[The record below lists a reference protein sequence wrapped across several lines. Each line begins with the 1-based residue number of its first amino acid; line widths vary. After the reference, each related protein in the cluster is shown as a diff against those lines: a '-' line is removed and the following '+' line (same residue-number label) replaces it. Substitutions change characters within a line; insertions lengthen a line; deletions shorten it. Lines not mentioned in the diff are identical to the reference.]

1 MTISHRHTARLPLAG
16 KSALVRAASCAATI
30 LAIAF
35 CLAASAR
42 GQVAPLAPTTVPNP
56 LTLQQ
61 AITIALQHQPQQYI
75 AKAQKSQAK
84 GQEQQ
89 AKSQYYPSITP
100 TYQFQDHSQTFYDVN
115 RTPAVGSVGAG
126 GATTGNVTTITR
138 GGGLSISL
146 DQTLYDGG
154 NRETANAQ
162 ARRGLESASYNAQN
176 VTQNTVLT
184 VTQDYYEL
192 LAALDLVKVAQSQVA
207 RYQETYDA
215 TAAQIA
221 AGTTA
226 KMEAYQAQADLANAQ
241 VTLLQ
246 NQNQVVTASAA
257 LKNILGVS
265 TTTVVQPSPLA
276 AGDNLPPLPTSA
288 KEPTLDA
295 VLATAFASRPDL
307 RAQQANVESDNAALS
322 QAKRNAGVTVRSD
335 YVLNYQATND
345 LGSRG
350 TDSQLL
356 ITGSYPLFD
365 AGNARGAVRIAQ
377 AQKDIAENQLES
389 LRQQIHQDVEQAYAT
404 RAVSLQAAKL
414 AQSAVTAGEVNYQAA
429 IESRRAGIGT
439 VLDVTTAQA
448 TLTQAQN
455 QFVDAVY
462 NYYIADAQL
471 QRAIGQNIAPGAST
485 P

>member
-1 MTISHRHTARLPLAG
+1 MIAKTRNITMRLLAI
-16 KSALVRAASCAATI
+16 RAASPVHTLTSIVPVCIFLLCFAV
-30 LAIAF
+30 
-35 CLAASAR
+35 SAR
-42 GQVAPLAPTTVPNP
+42 SQVAPTAPTTVPSP
-56 LTLQQ
+56 LTLNQ
-61 AITIALQHQPQQYI
+61 AIAIALQHQPQQYI
-75 AKAQKSQAK
+75 AKDQVSQAK
-84 GQEQQ
+84 GQSQQ
-89 AKSQYYPSITP
+89 AKSQYYPTVTP

-115 RTPAVGSVGAG
+115 RTPAIG
-126 GATTGNVTTITR
+126 GVANTRSNVTTITR

-146 DQTLYDGG
+146 DQTLYDAG

-162 ARRGLESASYNAQN
+162 ARRAQDAAGFNNLN
-176 VTQNTVLT
+176 VRQDTILS
-184 VTQDYYEL
+184 VTQDYYDL

-215 TAAQIA
+215 TQAQIA

-226 KMEAYQAQADLANAQ
+226 KKEAYQAEADLANAQ

-246 NQNQVVTASAA
+246 NQNQVVISSAA
-257 LKNILGVS
+257 LKNIMGVS
-265 TTTVVQPSPLA
+265 TNAVVAPSPLA
-276 AGDNLPPLPTSA
+276 AGDNLPPLPA
-288 KEPTLDA
+288 GGAEPSLDV
-295 VLATAFASRPDL
+295 VLATAYASRPDL
-307 RAQQANVESDNAALS
+307 RQQQASVESDNAALS
-322 QAKRNAGVTVRSD
+322 QAKRNAGFTVRSD
-335 YVLNYQATND
+335 YVLTYQAMND

-356 ITGSYPLFD
+356 VTGSYPLFD

-377 AQKDIAENQLES
+377 AEKDVAENQLES

-404 RAVSLQAAKL
+404 RAVSIQAAKL

-439 VLDVTTAQA
+439 VLDVTTAQV

-455 QFVDAVY
+455 QFVSAVY
-462 NYYIADAQL
+462 NFYIADAQL
-471 QRAIGQNIAPGAST
+471 RRAIGRNDSAPATT